1 MANTIAQLQLHVI
14 GIRKRQLLGQIVIN
28 LCRITVT
35 AVIDP
40 YLVSFCCQASFS
52 ALTIIYVISPRTDLG
67 IAVQQ
72 DFYRLVAIS
81 YTHKL
86 YSSVES

>member
-40 YLVSFCCQASFS
+40 YLVSFCCQASFQHS
-52 ALTIIYVISPRTDLG
+52 PLSMSYPQGHIS
-67 IAVQQ
+67 V
-72 DFYRLVAIS
+72 
-81 YTHKL
+81 
-86 YSSVES
+86 